1 MSCSSIHGV
10 EAIRC
15 HVCKFSGP
23 PDDWG
28 INCNDPFNIN
38 GTLRECSL
46 EMFYDSSGSI
56 PPPNM
61 TAFFCRKTV
70 QRDGVE
76 AIRCHV
82 CKFSGPPD
90 DWGINCNDPFNIN
103 GTLRECSLEM
113 FYDSSGSIPPP
124 NMTAFF
130 CRKTVQRDHYYY
142 YNYNYYYYC
151 ISVHCYTY
159 VLRHFLL
166 LLVKRSCAWE
176 EYDVKGKECYMTG
189 DLNFS
194 TLSCVCY
201 TDGCNTAAPALMLAS
216 VATYLLISAA
226 TALITTTTTMH
237 LSSA

>member
-1 MSCSSIHGV
+1 MSCSIHGV

-70 QRDGVE
+70 QRVKD
-76 AIRCHV
+76 
-82 CKFSGPPD
+82 
-90 DWGINCNDPFNIN
+90 
-103 GTLRECSLEM
+103 M
-113 FYDSSGSIPPP
+113 
-124 NMTAFF
+124 
-130 CRKTVQRDHYYY
+130 
-142 YNYNYYYYC
+142 
-151 ISVHCYTY
+151 
-159 VLRHFLL
+159 

-226 TALITTTTTMH
+226 TALISTTTTTTMH
-237 LSSA
+237 LSSFSSA